1 MHDLPKN
8 EHITGRITANKSLN
22 CPGSAGSRPHA
33 PILLAG
39 DFVLKPSTATA
50 LLAMAL
56 LTAAPRSRAQD
67 GASSRW
73 AELAGYQYTVTPD
86 VVYGVQNNYPL
97 KMDVWRNRKASGP
110 VPTLMYIHGGGWI
123 YGDRTGAFIEL
134 FPYFQRG
141 WNIVN
146 VEYRMAPVSLA
157 PAAVEDCRCA
167 LKWVIRNARQYGLD
181 ITRIVLTGHSAGGHL
196 SLTTGML
203 TPDAGLDVACPGDE
217 VLKVAAVINWFGIS
231 DVNDVIQ
238 GPNKKNYAEEWL
250 GNLPNKSEIAKRT
263 SPLTYVAKDNPPTIS
278 IHGDL
283 DNVVPYQHSVRLHEA
298 LTRAGV
304 PNQLVTIKGG
314 GHGNFTDE
322 ETLRAYDQIWAFLD
336 VHLPKAPAPA
346 APPH

>member
-1 MHDLPKN
+1 M
-8 EHITGRITANKSLN
+8 
-22 CPGSAGSRPHA
+22 
-33 PILLAG
+33 AG
-39 DFVLKPSTATA
+39 DFVLKPSSAIA
-50 LLAMAL
+50 LLALAL
-56 LTAAPRSRAQD
+56 LTAAPPSWAQD

-97 KMDVWRNRKASGP
+97 KMDVWRNSKASGP

-167 LKWVIRNARQYGLD
+167 LKWVIRNAKQYGLD

-217 VLKVAAVINWFGIS
+217 ILKVAAIINWFGIS
-231 DVNDVIQ
+231 DVNDVMQ

-250 GNLPNKSEIAKRT
+250 GNLANKSEIAKRT

-298 LTRAGV
+298 LTQAGV

-322 ETLRAYDQIWAFLD
+322 ETLQAYDQIWAFLD